1 MGGGHSRKLR
11 RATRQHSTIAPAATC
26 LMSVDSGWS
35 MKRRERDGKEVGPL
49 ESWDEPDDI

>member
-26 LMSVDSGWS
+26 LMSVDSAWL
-35 MKRRERDGKEVGPL
+35 MNREERDGKEVGLL